1 MWAVRKKTKA
11 NQGRSVFATI
21 RIVLLIAII
30 LCVALL
36 LLASMLGGRF
46 GTPHQLTLDS
56 VGPLQSLVS
65 RSVNSLTTFKDDYIA
80 LWRVREENKRL
91 QELVDKY
98 LLQLGECREGYHN
111 YLHFE
116 ELLAF
121 KEKLHFQPLAARV
134 VGKEPAFWY
143 QTIVVDRG
151 RRDDVLEGMIA
162 LAPAGVVGQVI
173 HTGEHYSKILL
184 ANAPSSAIDA
194 MIQKNRTRGILK
206 GAGEKGFVL
215 HYVLKNVDVK
225 VGDQI
230 VTAGIG
236 GIFPAGKSLGTV
248 SRIHMKKRG
257 MFQEIEVTPHVDFQK
272 LEFVFIDPTDRR
284 SILESMNLSIQ
295 R

>member
-1 MWAVRKKTKA
+1 MRKQSKSKQNKTIFA
-11 NQGRSVFATI
+11 SIRVVFL
-21 RIVLLIAII
+21 IVI
-30 LCVALL
+30 LALVGLL
-36 LLASMLGGRF
+36 LLASLLGGRF
-46 GTPHQLTLDS
+46 GTPHQLTLDFM
-56 VGPLQSLVS
+56 GPLQSVVT
-65 RSVNSLTTFKDDYIA
+65 RSIGGLASFKNDYIA
-80 LWRVREENKRL
+80 LWNVRAENKRL
-91 QELVDKY
+91 HLLVDKY
-98 LLQLGECREGYHN
+98 LTELGEYREGYSN

-151 RRDDVLEGMIA
+151 RKDDVLEGMIA

-194 MIQKNRTRGILK
+194 MIQKNRIRGILK
-206 GAGEKGFVL
+206 GVGEKGFVL
-215 HYVLKNVDVK
+215 HYVLKNADVQ
-225 VGDQI
+225 VGDEI

-236 GIFPAGKSLGTV
+236 GVFPAGMPLGYV
-248 SRIHMKKRG
+248 SKVYKKRRG

-272 LEFVFIDPTDRR
+272 LEYVLIDPTDRR
-284 SILESMNLSIQ
+284 QILESMDLSTK

>member
-1 MWAVRKKTKA
+1 MRKQSKSNQNETFFSSVRV
-11 NQGRSVFATI
+11 VFL
-21 RIVLLIAII
+21 IVVLAL
-30 LCVALL
+30 VGLL
-36 LLASMLGGRF
+36 LLASLLGGRF
-46 GTPHQLTLDS
+46 GTAHQLTLDFIGPIQS
-56 VGPLQSLVS
+56 VVTRTIGGLGS
-65 RSVNSLTTFKDDYIA
+65 FKDDYVA
-80 LWRVREENKRL
+80 LWNVRAENKRL
-91 QELVDKY
+91 QLLVDKY
-98 LLQLGECREGYHN
+98 LTELGEYREGYSN

-151 RRDDVLEGMIA
+151 REDDVLEGMIA

-194 MIQKNRTRGILK
+194 MIQKNRIRGILK
-206 GAGEKGFVL
+206 GVGEKGFVL
-215 HYVLKNVDVK
+215 HYVLKNADVQ
-225 VGDQI
+225 VGDNI

-236 GIFPAGKSLGTV
+236 GVFPAGMPLGSV
-248 SRIHMKKRG
+248 SKVYKKRRG
-257 MFQEIEVTPHVDFQK
+257 MFQEIEVKPYVDYQK
-272 LEFVFIDPTDRR
+272 LEFVLIDPTDRR
-284 SILESMNLSIQ
+284 QILESMDLSPE